1 VRTPLRSA
9 DGILG
14 LLAAHGISTLGTSM
28 SFLAIPWFVLVTTG
42 SATATGLAV
51 FAEMM
56 PYVLVQAL
64 GGPLV
69 DRYGPWRVSVHTDLV
84 AALAM
89 GVIPALHVLGGL
101 SLPVLLGAVAVAGAF
116 RGAGDVARRVL
127 LPRVTQVS
135 GMSLERASGLHDGTR
150 RLAGLLG
157 SPLAGVL
164 IAIASAP
171 VVVAVDAATFL
182 VSAGL
187 VAAIPKEGRGTDEEG
202 DAEATGESYLSH
214 LREGLAYLRRDRLLL
229 GMAAM
234 IVVTNLLDQA
244 FAAVLLPVWVRQE
257 LGSPV
262 ALGTIGACFGV
273 GAVAGN
279 ALMAWLGPRLPR
291 RIPFAISF
299 LICGAPRFVALAW
312 LTELS
317 PVLAVAIL
325 AGLGAGGINPALG
338 AASYE
343 RVPARLQARVLGAV
357 GALAWL
363 GIPFGGLVGGGLM
376 DAFGLRVALLACGAV
391 YFLAT
396 MSPFVFPAWRQM
408 ERGAAPALD
417 PEGGRCTATAIS
429 SS

>member
-1 VRTPLRSA
+1 MRNPFRSA
-9 DGILG
+9 DGVLG

-42 SATATGLAV
+42 SATATGLVV

-69 DRYGPWRVSVHTDLV
+69 DRYGPWRVSVRTDVV

-89 GVIPALHVLGGL
+89 GLIPAFHVVGGL
-101 SLPVLLGAVAVAGAF
+101 SLPLLLVAVAVAGAF
-116 RGAGDVARRVL
+116 RGAGDVARRVI
-127 LPRVTQVS
+127 LPQVTHVS
-135 GMSLERASGLHDGTR
+135 GMSLERTSGLHDGTR

-164 IAIASAP
+164 IAIVSAP
-171 VVVAVDAATFL
+171 AVVAVDAVTFL

-187 VAAIPKEGRGTDEEG
+187 IAAIPKEARGTDEDSRTES
-202 DAEATGESYLSH
+202 TGESYLSH
-214 LREGLAYLRRDRLLL
+214 LQEGLTYLRRDRLLL

-244 FAAVLLPVWVRQE
+244 FASVLLPVWVRQE

-262 ALGTIGACFGV
+262 ALGTIGACFGL

-279 ALMAWLGPRLPR
+279 GLMAWLGPRLPR

-312 LTELS
+312 FTQLS

-325 AGLGAGGINPALG
+325 AGFGAGGINPALG

-363 GIPFGGLVGGGLM
+363 GIPFGGLLGGGLM
-376 DAFGLRVALLACGAV
+376 EAFGLRFALLACGAA

-396 MSPFVFPAWRQM
+396 LSPFVFPAWRQM
-408 ERGAAPALD
+408 ERGAAPSLHLAGE
-417 PEGGRCTATAIS
+417 EGG
-429 SS
+429 

>member
-1 VRTPLRSA
+1 MRNPFRSA

-42 SATATGLAV
+42 SATATGLVV

-69 DRYGPWRVSVHTDLV
+69 DRYGPWRVSVRTDVV

-101 SLPVLLGAVAVAGAF
+101 SLPVLLVAVAVAGAF

-127 LPRVTQVS
+127 LPRVATAS
-135 GMSLERASGLHDGTR
+135 GVSLERASGLHDGTG

-157 SPLAGVL
+157 SPLSGVF
-164 IAIASAP
+164 IAVASAP
-171 VVVAVDAATFL
+171 AVVAVDAVTFL

-187 VAAIPKEGRGTDEEG
+187 VASLPQPRETERESA
-202 DAEATGESYLSH
+202 GEFYLSH
-214 LREGLAYLRRDRLLL
+214 LREGLAYLRQDRLLL
-229 GMAAM
+229 GIVAM
-234 IVVTNLLDQA
+234 IIVTNLLDQA
-244 FAAVLLPVWVRQE
+244 FAAVLLPVWVRE
-257 LGSPV
+257 KLGSPV
-262 ALGTIGACFGV
+262 ALGTIGACFGL
-273 GAVAGN
+273 GAVGGN

-291 RIPFAISF
+291 RLPFAISF
-299 LICGAPRFVALAW
+299 LVCGAPRFLALAF
-312 LTELS
+312 LAQLP
-317 PVLAVAIL
+317 PVLAVAAL
-325 AGLGAGGINPALG
+325 AGMGAGGINPALG
-338 AASYE
+338 AAEYE
-343 RVPARLQARVLGAV
+343 RVPPRLQARVLGAV

-363 GIPFGGLVGGGLM
+363 GIPFGGLVGGGLLE
-376 DAFGLRVALLACGAV
+376 AFGLRIALLACGSI

-396 MSPFVFPAWRQM
+396 LAPFVFPAWRQM
-408 ERGAAPALD
+408 ERGSAPSLHLAGE
-417 PEGGRCTATAIS
+417 EGG
-429 SS
+429 